1 MPPKKGLSASDK
13 RDRMLEIFHDSAD
26 VFVIKDVEKLSI
38 KKGIISQAVKDVLQS
53 LIDDDLVHCEKIG
66 ISNYYWAFPSEASVK
81 IETEVKKYET
91 ELANTKRRRK
101 EMEVAIT
108 QHKAANP
115 STERR
120 AEALSALNALKERMA
135 KVQSELAAYR
145 ESDSETVEA
154 MRDAAA
160 GAKCAAN
167 RWLDNTYTLLSWCKK
182 RFVGHEIEL
191 AKFFAENGLD
201 EKTDYIE

>member
-1 MPPKKGLSASDK
+1 MPPKKGLSAADK

-26 VFVIKDVEKLSI
+26 VFVIKDVEKLSV

-91 ELANTKRRRK
+91 ELASTKRRR
-101 EMEVAIT
+101 VDAGAAIT

-115 STERR
+115 NTEER
-120 AEALSALNALKERMA
+120 AEALTALNALKERHA
-135 KVQSELAAYR
+135 KVQTELAAYR
-145 ESDSETVEA
+145 DSDPETVEA
-154 MRDAAA
+154 MRNAAE
-160 GAKCAAN
+160 GAKLAAN
-167 RWLDNTYTLLSWCKK
+167 RWLDNTYSLLSWCKK
-182 RFVGHEIEL
+182 KFAGRESEL
-191 AKFFAENGLD
+191 AKFFEENGLD
-201 EKTDYIE
+201 EKAEYIE